1 MPCRAG
7 DVAILPG
14 LMSTKISLPIATLA
28 TRGAE
33 RLLRGH
39 PWVFRSDIATA
50 PRVEAGLV
58 DVRGPGGRK
67 LGTALFSP
75 GSEITIRRL
84 EADPDVVV
92 DDSWWERTLAR
103 AIARRAPLA
112 SLTTACR
119 LVHGEGDG
127 MPSLVVDQYGDILVL
142 QLLSAGLET
151 QRAHIVNALHTLLKP
166 TGILARNDPSVR
178 TREGLERTVEVLA
191 GTVPD
196 TVQITEHGVHYLA
209 ALRTGQKTGAFLDQ
223 RDNRALIG
231 SLARGRALDCFSYHG
246 SFAMHLAR
254 NAEHVTAV
262 DVSAHALERATENA
276 SLNGLTNI
284 TPVTAD
290 AFEYLRE
297 ARTRGDRFDTIVVDP
312 PAFAKNRASVTHAM
326 RGYADINRIA
336 MQLLNPGGLMFTA
349 SCSHHVHLS
358 DFLEVLEYAAAES
371 GRSMAIRSITLQPLD
386 HPMLLTVPETGYLKG
401 AILEAMS

>member
-1 MPCRAG
+1 MTTASHPTAR
-7 DVAILPG
+7 
-14 LMSTKISLPIATLA
+14 LPIATLGA
-28 TRGAE
+28 RGAE

-50 PRVEAGLV
+50 PRVDAGIV

-67 LGTALFSP
+67 LGTALYSP
-75 GSEITIRRL
+75 NSEITIRRL
-84 EADPDVVV
+84 DADPDVTI
-92 DDSWWERTLAR
+92 DAGWWHRTLER
-103 AIARRAPLA
+103 AISRRAPLA
-112 SLTTACR
+112 AHTTACR

-127 MPSLVVDQYGDILVL
+127 CPSLVVDRYDDVLVV

-151 QRAHIVNALHTLLKP
+151 QRAHIVAALQALLSP
-166 TGILARNDPSVR
+166 RGILARNDPAVR

-196 TVQITEHGVHYLA
+196 TIQITEHGVHYLV

-223 RDNRALIG
+223 RDNRVLIG

-254 NAEHVTAV
+254 SADEVTAV
-262 DVSAHALERATENA
+262 DVSAAALERASENA
-276 SLNGLTNI
+276 ALNGFTNI
-284 TPVTAD
+284 TPVVAD

-297 ARTRGDRFDTIVVDP
+297 AKAKGERFDTIVVDP
-312 PAFAKNRASVTHAM
+312 PAFAKNRASVSHAM

-336 MQLLNPGGLMFTA
+336 MQLLTPGGLMFTA
-349 SCSHHVHLS
+349 SCSHHVHLP

-371 GRSMAIRSITLQPLD
+371 GRNIAIRSITLQPMD
-386 HPMLLTVPETGYLKG
+386 HPVLLTVPETGYLKG